1 MREWL
6 IAIGIVFAIVAIGC
20 TSVGGEKSQV
30 FTSDNGGKLTIS
42 PMNGEEVS
50 GKISLAYEMKIAPPA
65 TVNFMLSGGNIS
77 PPLNM
82 IQDAKETKATKELD
96 TRKYQ
101 NGIYRLGVSVAND
114 AGETENIRNIQ
125 IYIRN

>member
-1 MREWL
+1 MKNGFFL
-6 IAIGIVFAIVAIGC
+6 IILLLAVFAIGC
-20 TSVGGEKSQV
+20 ISSDGKTQTFK
-30 FTSDNGGKLTIS
+30 SDNGGSLTIS
-42 PMNGEEVS
+42 PMSGEEVS
-50 GKISLAYEMKIAPPA
+50 GKVMLAYEMKISPPA

-82 IQDAKETKATKELD
+82 IVDAKEAKVTKELD

-125 IYIRN
+125 LYIRN